1 MSLNERLQADISAH
15 IDGELPSEQAEKLEA
30 HVAKTPVAKQEEE
43 DLRRVVSQVRALEP
57 IKTPRDFAAGVMTR
71 VDDLVAAR
79 AARAMRPHRRRR
91 RPPDPFAQDPFAQ
104 DAFAGDPDQ
113 GPDGFGPDPMC
124 APYAEDISAALD
136 SELTPDEE
144 AKLYRHLQACGSC
157 RALQRHLFE
166 VSDLVQA
173 LPRISTP
180 LGFMTKITDRLD
192 AERLEETRANL
203 RIHHERRVWL
213 TRLGRLAQAACFLLV
228 AGGALALTTPDEQS
242 LAGFDRKVA
251 SSARS
256 QRPAESRGRWAKK
269 GSDRLAAKSPSSPV
283 VADLQGKYDAQAVEL
298 ETHAMGPARSEAR
311 KIFSLHAAKIERE
324 VGGDKDGVGYELRVA
339 ANKVDDLRD
348 ALSRSGKLET
358 PKAEA
363 EKLTQVHTEYDQV
376 LLKNG
381 FVLVGVATQRNDGTY
396 LIKVGD
402 QEYVVDKADIA
413 QIDEANTTRRLKIVL
428 RQRD

>member
-15 IDGELPSEQAEKLEA
+15 IDGELPSDQAEKLEA

-57 IKTPRDFAAGVMTR
+57 IKAPSDFAAGVLTR

-104 DAFAGDPDQ
+104 DAFAGDPAQ

-124 APYAEDISAALD
+124 APFAEDISAALD

-144 AKLYRHLQACGSC
+144 AKLYRHLQTCGSC

-173 LPRISTP
+173 LPQIPTP

-203 RIHHERRVWL
+203 RIHHERRAWL
-213 TRLGRLAQAACFLLV
+213 TRLGRLAQAACFLIV

-242 LAGFDRKVA
+242 LTGFDRKVA
-251 SSARS
+251 SARP
-256 QRPAESRGRWAKK
+256 QRPAQSSRLWGKK
-269 GSDRLAAKSPSSPV
+269 RKNRPAAKAPSGPV
-283 VADLQGKYDAQAVEL
+283 VGDLQGKYDAPSIEL
-298 ETHAMGPARSEAR
+298 ETRTLSEGRSKAREL
-311 KIFSLHAAKIERE
+311 FSLHAAKIERE
-324 VGGDKDGVGYELRVA
+324 VGGDKDAVGYEVRVA

-348 ALSRSGKLET
+348 ALARSGKLET

-363 EKLTQVHTEYDQV
+363 EKLTKVHTEYDQV

-381 FVLVGVATQRNDGTY
+381 FVLVGVATQRDDGTY

-402 QEYVVDKADIA
+402 QEYEVDKADIA
-413 QIDEANTTRRLKIVL
+413 RIDEAKATRRLKIVL